1 MGERAG
7 IALCLMTIFAADR
20 RAAAA
25 DADVAANA
33 PPSTWRVNAGLN
45 LIYLR
50 ASARTLTFSGQASLE
65 RKTPEWIFGVKANG
79 AYGTSR
85 PAGSADSQVVALAA
99 ALQARVDRRF
109 SQSVSAYVLGG
120 IETDHVQSVEAR
132 EYGEAGASMVWFDI
146 KEADYSKIFLRT
158 DLGFRYQYESRFQY
172 YPTPMREP
180 GVTLVAPRLGA
191 VFRYAFSK
199 GTIFSEE
206 AEVLP
211 NIAGDARVLINSQS
225 KLTAL
230 LTGALSFAAGYGVK
244 FDSAPAPGK
253 VDTETT
259 LTLGLEVAF

>member
-99 ALQARVDRRF
+99 ALQARVQRWF
-109 SQSVSAYVLGG
+109 PQAASPHALGG
-120 IETDHVQSVEAR
+120 TQP
-132 EYGEAGASMVWFDI
+132 
-146 KEADYSKIFLRT
+146 
-158 DLGFRYQYESRFQY
+158 SRV
-172 YPTPMREP
+172 PSWE
-180 GVTLVAPRLGA
+180 
-191 VFRYAFSK
+191 
-199 GTIFSEE
+199 
-206 AEVLP
+206 
-211 NIAGDARVLINSQS
+211 
-225 KLTAL
+225 
-230 LTGALSFAAGYGVK
+230 
-244 FDSAPAPGK
+244 APA
-253 VDTETT
+253 
-259 LTLGLEVAF
+259 ASR

>member
-1 MGERAG
+1 M
-7 IALCLMTIFAADR
+7 
-20 RAAAA
+20 
-25 DADVAANA
+25 V
-33 PPSTWRVNAGLN
+33 
-45 LIYLR
+45 
-50 ASARTLTFSGQASLE
+50 
-65 RKTPEWIFGVKANG
+65 
-79 AYGTSR
+79 
-85 PAGSADSQVVALAA
+85 LA
-99 ALQARVDRRF
+99 VRF
-109 SQSVSAYVLGG
+109 SVRARWNRDRSRSKRGG
-120 IETDHVQSVEAR
+120 QR
-132 EYGEAGASMVWFDI
+132 VWRSRCEHGVVRHQGGGLLEDFPPNRSRLPI
-146 KEADYSKIFLRT
+146 PIRIQISEDYSKIFLRT